1 MSGPNEE
8 DRPDERAAT
17 TGTAT
22 SRLRSGRMGV
32 RKATKARLALSA
44 PSGAGKTWTA
54 LSTAFVLAPNGRV
67 IVIDTEPGDDRQ
79 GASELY
85 ADSFPSF
92 DVIQW
97 EPPYDPRDLTLTIR
111 EAGQMT
117 VPDGYWPGQQG
128 YDVIIVDSAS
138 PFWKGEGGTMDIAG
152 GKFGGWKTASPAQD
166 QLVNAILRT
175 PAHIIVCTRAKQA
188 YEVTEVM
195 EGNAKKQKVE
205 KLGLQPIQRDDLE
218 YEFQVVV
225 VMDEAH
231 RIDIG
236 KTRAAPLAGLSFM
249 ANDQHKFA
257 EIYKTWLESG
267 ADPARQIDIDAIVHT
282 FRTLPDADRQA
293 AKDAFKAE
301 FGDPKYLTGEQVP
314 AVWTWIAAHRDIDEH
329 PLAPSDALGLCGSCG
344 MADRAP
350 WHVGVLDAPDPEQD
364 PAAEKAGDETDASPT
379 DQAPDAADGDLGANQ
394 GNVEHP
400 AHNGFKSLAEI
411 IEHVKPMS
419 RATVL
424 AELTALELALAPEDQ
439 KETKLDTLRRMLAE
453 EMARRLNLLD
463 DPQPEPDAAEG
474 KLGV

>member
-1 MSGPNEE
+1 MSGPEE
-8 DRPDERAAT
+8 DHVPDDRPAT

-54 LSTAFVLAPNGRV
+54 MSTAFVLVGPGGRV
-67 IVIDTEPGDDRQ
+67 LVIDTEPGDDRQ

-85 ADSFPSF
+85 ADSFPAF

-97 EPPYDPRDLTLTIR
+97 EPPYDPRDLTITIR
-111 EAGQMT
+111 EAGRMT
-117 VPDGYWPGQQG
+117 VPDGHWPGQQG
-128 YDVIIVDSAS
+128 YDAIIVDSAS

-166 QLVNAILRT
+166 QLVNAILRA
-175 PAHIIVCTRAKQA
+175 PCHMIVCTRAKQA

-236 KTRAAPLAGLSFM
+236 KTRAAPLAGLSFV

-257 EIYKTWLESG
+257 ELYKSWLESG

-282 FRTLPDADRQA
+282 FRVIPEAERQA
-293 AKDAFKAE
+293 AKDQFKAE
-301 FGDPKYLTGEQVP
+301 FGDPKYLNGEQVP
-314 AVWTWIAAHRDIDEH
+314 GVWAWIAALHEIDEH
-329 PLAPSDALGLCGSCG
+329 PLKPSDAVGLCGVCG

-350 WHVGVLDAPDPEQD
+350 WHVGVADDPDPVED
-364 PAAEKAGDETDASPT
+364 PLAEKPGGENDGSPT
-379 DQAPDAADGDLGANQ
+379 EEAPDAGDGDSGANQ
-394 GNVEHP
+394 SNLEDHP
-400 AHNGFKSLAEI
+400 ARNGFGSLAEV
-411 IEHVKPMS
+411 IEHVKLMS

-424 AELTALELALAPEDQ
+424 AELTALEMPIA
-439 KETKLDTLRRMLAE
+439 ETDRKDMKLDTLRRMLAE
-453 EMARRLNLLD
+453 EMARRLGLLD
-463 DPQPEPDAAEG
+463 EPGADPG
-474 KLGV
+474 TLGG